1 MAHPPR
7 RRLAPEDAEL
17 LYDQYVSALRQGVMQ
32 PADRAEDWQTL
43 AGGMWEHVKWLNEAM
58 LRELL
63 GKTLSD
69 EFVIG
74 SLNREETLATKDGS
88 AGCSSGA
95 RPATVV

>member
-43 AGGMWEHVKWLNEAM
+43 ADGMWEHANWLDVVDGDLRVLSLVDRWKLLDRALKRVTRPTAM
-58 LRELL
+58 GR
-63 GKTLSD
+63 
-69 EFVIG
+69 
-74 SLNREETLATKDGS
+74 
-88 AGCSSGA
+88 
-95 RPATVV
+95 